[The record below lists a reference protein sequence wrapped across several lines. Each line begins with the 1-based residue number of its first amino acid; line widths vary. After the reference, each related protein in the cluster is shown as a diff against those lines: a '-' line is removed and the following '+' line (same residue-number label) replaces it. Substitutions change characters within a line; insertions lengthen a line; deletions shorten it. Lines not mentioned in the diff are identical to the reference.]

1 MNLFLDTHVL
11 LWWLDD
17 NPNLSGAEKIAIA
30 DPGNLIIVSAAVIS
44 FFAERYV

>member
-17 NPNLSGAEKIAIA
+17 SPNLSGAEKIAIA
-30 DPGNLIIVSAAVIS
+30 DPGPGNLIIVSAAVIS
-44 FFAERYV
+44 FFEER